1 MNPYTTIYLMN
12 KTPESLERDAENCH
26 KFSKSK
32 TFKIIIGGLIVVI
45 CALAVIAIIV

>member
-12 KTPESLERDAENCH
+12 KTPEENCH

-32 TFKIIIGGLIVVI
+32 TFKLIIGGLVVVI
-45 CALAVIAIIV
+45 CALVVIAIIV